1 MNEKMS
7 GPAFSVIIAV
17 YNGDAT
23 LSRAIDSVLMQSY
36 LPHEAIV
43 VDDGSS
49 DGTAEIAKGDGDR
62 GRFLRQ
68 HIAGVAAA
76 RNAGVQAATGDWRA
90 FRDADDWYYP
100 DRLRL
105 HAEWIC
111 EDGALDFLTGDYDY
125 VADNGRILSR
135 TMETQEAGRLMLAK
149 ANGAPRIVM
158 SFEVF
163 VPFVSAHFGDTLTIS
178 VPRKRFIEAGGYPT
192 GYKVCEDVFLLT
204 KLCAASRRIGVICT
218 PLAAYV
224 IHEKSAT
231 RKDALAAQSENV
243 RTLVALKQVSAHFPP
258 AIRRGVV
265 KRLSSARLNLGYALV
280 RNGFWVVVLCV
291 VALSFVVCLCLF

>member
-1 MNEKMS
+1 MT
-7 GPAFSVIIAV
+7 GPPMVPPRSQR
-17 YNGDAT
+17 AT
-23 LSRAIDSVLMQSY
+23 
-36 LPHEAIV
+36 AIV
-43 VDDGSS
+43 CDIFGS
-49 DGTAEIAKGDGDR
+49 TTLVWRRHVTPVCKR
-62 GRFLRQ
+62 RP
-68 HIAGVAAA
+68 
-76 RNAGVQAATGDWRA
+76 AT
-90 FRDADDWYYP
+90 
-100 DRLRL
+100 
-105 HAEWIC
+105 
-111 EDGALDFLTGDYDY
+111 
-125 VADNGRILSR
+125 
-135 TMETQEAGRLMLAK
+135 
-149 ANGAPRIVM
+149 GAPRIVM
-158 SFEVF
+158 SFEDF
-163 VPFVSAHFGDTLTIS
+163 EPFVSSHFGDTHTIS

-280 RNGFWVVVLCV
+280 RNGRRAAALRA
-291 VALSFVVCLCLF
+291 VAPTLVERPSIKAFRDLLLMLM